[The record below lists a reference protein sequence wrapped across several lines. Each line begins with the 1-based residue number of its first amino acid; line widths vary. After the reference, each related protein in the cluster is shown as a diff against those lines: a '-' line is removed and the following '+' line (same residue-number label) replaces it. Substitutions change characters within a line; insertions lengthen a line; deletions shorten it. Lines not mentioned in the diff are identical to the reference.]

1 MKTRFASGFAF
12 CLLMLVG
19 CAEAETKTEADT
31 QLTVGA
37 ERSALYL
44 PELEQKRVALVVN
57 QTSRAHGK
65 HLVDYLLA
73 QNINV
78 TKVLA
83 PEHGFRGD
91 AGAGETINDAI
102 DPATGLPIVSI
113 YGKTKKPTPAMLENV
128 DTIVFDIQD
137 VGARFYTYIST
148 MHYVMEAAA
157 EQGIA
162 MVVLDRP
169 NPNGAYV
176 DGPVLEPAFQ
186 SFVGMHEIPLLH
198 GMTVAELAQMIK
210 GEKWINAADEL
221 DLTVVPVAAYRRD
234 QDYQLPVAPS
244 PNLPNAQAI
253 QLYPSLC
260 LFEATAVSVGRG
272 TDFPFQVIGHHEVN
286 LGEFK
291 FSPRSMPNSA
301 PNPKLE
307 GEQLYGRDL
316 RTSGIKGFDLA
327 PLLSAYQAFVAAGK
341 ADAFFT
347 AADFMDKLSGTDT
360 LRKAII
366 AGQSEAEIRA
376 SWQAGL
382 QQFKQQRQPYL
393 LYPDLEN

>member
-1 MKTRFASGFAF
+1 MKTGFASGFAF

-19 CAEAETKTEADT
+19 CTEAETKTEADT

-57 QTSRAHGK
+57 QTSRAHGM
-65 HLVDYLLA
+65 HLVDYLLE

-102 DPATGLPIVSI
+102 DPATGLPILSI

-307 GEQLYGRDL
+307 GEQLYGSDL

-393 LYPDLEN
+393 LYPDPEN

>member
-1 MKTRFASGFAF
+1 MMRWLILFAAGVVALTA
-12 CLLMLVG
+12 CAAKPQYN
-19 CAEAETKTEADT
+19 AEAETLK
-31 QLTVGA
+31 LTVGA
-37 ERSALYL
+37 EQAERYL
-44 PELEQKRVALVVN
+44 PQLRGKNVALVVN
-57 QTSRAHGK
+57 QTSRAHGE

-73 QNINV
+73 QNIKV

-91 AGAGETINDAI
+91 AGAGESISDAV
-102 DPATGLPIVSI
+102 DPSTGLPILSI
-113 YGKTKKPTPAMLENV
+113 YGKTKKPTAEMLDGV

-157 EQGIA
+157 EQGIE
-162 MVVLDRP
+162 MLVLDRP
-169 NPNGAYV
+169 NPNGAFV
-176 DGPVLEPAFQ
+176 DGPVLEKQFQ

-198 GMTVAELAQMIK
+198 GMTVGELARMIK
-210 GEKWINAADEL
+210 GEGWINAADEL
-221 DLTVVPVAAYRRD
+221 NLTVVPVANYRRD
-234 QDYQLPVAPS
+234 MAYELPVAPS

-260 LFEATAVSVGRG
+260 LFEPTAISIGRG
-272 TDFPFQVIGHHEVN
+272 TDFPFQVFGHDQVA
-286 LGEFK
+286 LGEFQ

-307 GEQLYGRDL
+307 GKMLRGRDL
-316 RTSGIKGFDLA
+316 RNSDLHGFDLG
-327 PLLSAYQAFVAAGK
+327 PLLQAYEAFVEAGR

-347 AADFMDKLSGTDT
+347 SPDFMDKLSGTDK

-376 SWQAGL
+376 SWQADL
-382 QQFKQQRQPYL
+382 ARFMQQRQPYL
-393 LYPDLEN
+393 LYPETD

>member
-1 MKTRFASGFAF
+1 MKRWLTLIAVAALTLSGCNQPEPQAS
-12 CLLMLVG
+12 
-19 CAEAETKTEADT
+19 DII
-31 QLTVGA
+31 VGA
-37 ERSALYL
+37 EQAEKYL
-44 PELEQKRVALVVN
+44 PQLKGKNVALVVN
-57 QTSRAHGK
+57 QTSRAHDQ

-73 QNINV
+73 QSINV

-91 AGAGETINDAI
+91 AGAGETINDAV
-102 DPATGLPIVSI
+102 DPSTGLPILSI
-113 YGKTKKPTPAMLENV
+113 YGKTKKPSPEMLAGV

-157 EQGIA
+157 EQGIE
-162 MVVLDRP
+162 MLVLDRP
-169 NPNGAYV
+169 NPNGAFV
-176 DGPVLEPAFQ
+176 DGPVLEKEFQ

-210 GEKWINAADEL
+210 GESWINQAAEL
-221 DLTVVPVAAYRRD
+221 QLNVVPVANYQRD
-234 QDYQLPVAPS
+234 MVYDLPVAPS

-260 LFEATAVSVGRG
+260 LFEPTAVSIGRG
-272 TDFPFQVIGHHEVN
+272 TDFPFQVMGHDEVA

-301 PNPKLE
+301 PSPKLE
-307 GEQLYGRDL
+307 GQQLQGRDL
-316 RTSGIKGFDLA
+316 RSSAIEGFDLE
-327 PLLSAYQAFVAAGK
+327 PIIEAYAAFKAAGK

-347 AADFMDKLSGTDT
+347 APDFMDKLSGTDK

-366 AGQSEAEIRA
+366 AGQSEAEISA
-376 SWQAGL
+376 SWQADL
-382 QQFKQQRQPYL
+382 KLFKQQRQPYL
-393 LYPDLEN
+393 LYPDVN

>member
-1 MKTRFASGFAF
+1 MKTGFASGFAF

-19 CAEAETKTEADT
+19 CTEAETKTEADT

-57 QTSRAHGK
+57 QTSRAHGM
-65 HLVDYLLA
+65 HLVDYLLE

-102 DPATGLPIVSI
+102 DPATGLPILSI

-210 GEKWINAADEL
+210 GENWINAADEL

-272 TDFPFQVIGHHEVN
+272 TDFPFQVIGHHKVN

>member
-1 MKTRFASGFAF
+1 MKRWLTLIAVAALTLGGCNSAEPQTSGII
-12 CLLMLVG
+12 
-19 CAEAETKTEADT
+19 
-31 QLTVGA
+31 VGA
-37 ERSALYL
+37 EQAEKYL
-44 PELEQKRVALVVN
+44 PQLKDKNVALVVN
-57 QTSRAHGK
+57 QTSRAHDQ

-91 AGAGETINDAI
+91 AGAGETIDDAV
-102 DPATGLPIVSI
+102 DPSTGLPILSI
-113 YGKTKKPTPAMLENV
+113 YGKTKKPSSEMLAGV
-128 DTIVFDIQD
+128 DTIIFDIQD

-157 EQGIA
+157 EQGIE
-162 MVVLDRP
+162 MLVLDRP
-169 NPNGAYV
+169 NPNGAFV
-176 DGPVLEPAFQ
+176 DGPVLEKEFQ

-210 GEKWINAADEL
+210 GEGWINQAADL
-221 DLTVVPVAAYRRD
+221 QLSVVPVANYQRNMAYD
-234 QDYQLPVAPS
+234 LPVAPS

-260 LFEATAVSVGRG
+260 LFEPTVVSIGRG
-272 TDFPFQVIGHHEVN
+272 TEFPFQVMGHDDVT

-307 GEQLYGRDL
+307 GQNLQGRDL
-316 RTSGIKGFDLA
+316 RTSDIKGFDLG
-327 PLLSAYQAFVAAGK
+327 PLLQAYAAFKAAGK
-341 ADAFFT
+341 ADIFFT
-347 AADFMDKLSGTDT
+347 APDFMDKLSGTDK
-360 LRKAII
+360 LRKAIV
-366 AGQSEAEIRA
+366 AGQSEAEIKA
-376 SWQAGL
+376 SWQADL
-382 QQFKQQRQPYL
+382 KRFKQQRQPYL
-393 LYPDLEN
+393 LYPDLN

>member
-1 MKTRFASGFAF
+1 MKRWLTLVAALSISAFALSGCTAP
-12 CLLMLVG
+12 
-19 CAEAETKTEADT
+19 ETQARDIV
-31 QLTVGA
+31 VGA
-37 ERSALYL
+37 EQADAYL
-44 PELEQKRVALVVN
+44 PQLAGKNVALVVN
-57 QTSRAHGK
+57 QTSRAHDQ

-73 QNINV
+73 QDIKV

-91 AGAGETINDAI
+91 AGAGETINDAV
-102 DPATGLPIVSI
+102 DPSTGLPILSI
-113 YGKTKKPTPAMLENV
+113 YGKTKKPSPEMLAGV
-128 DTIVFDIQD
+128 DVIVFDIQD

-157 EQGIA
+157 EQDIE

-169 NPNGAYV
+169 NPNGAFV
-176 DGPVLEPAFQ
+176 DGPVLEKEFQ

-210 GEKWINAADEL
+210 GEGWINQADAL
-221 DLTVVPVAAYRRD
+221 QLSVVPVANYQRD
-234 QDYQLPVAPS
+234 MNYDLPVAPS

-260 LFEATAVSVGRG
+260 LFEPTAVSIGRG
-272 TDFPFQVIGHHEVN
+272 TDFPFQVMGHNEVA

-307 GEQLYGRDL
+307 GQELYGRDL
-316 RTSGIKGFDLA
+316 RTSAIAGFELG
-327 PLLSAYQAFVAAGK
+327 PLVDAYAAFKAAGK
-341 ADAFFT
+341 ADGFFT
-347 AADFMDKLSGTDT
+347 SPDFMDKLSGTDK
-360 LRKAII
+360 LRKAIV
-366 AGQSEAEIRA
+366 AGQSAAEIRA
-376 SWQAGL
+376 SWQADL
-382 QQFKQQRQPYL
+382 QRFKQQRQPYL
-393 LYPDLEN
+393 LYPDLN